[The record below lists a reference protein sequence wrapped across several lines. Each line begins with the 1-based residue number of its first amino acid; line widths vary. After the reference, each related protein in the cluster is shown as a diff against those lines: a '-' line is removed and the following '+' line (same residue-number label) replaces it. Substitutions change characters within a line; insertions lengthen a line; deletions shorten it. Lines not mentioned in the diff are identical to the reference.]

1 MVIIFYQG
9 GSYVV
14 IHPLPTPL
22 RKVDVVLSSYSPAFP
37 KCGVLGRVTSDILCV
52 KSLLPQVS
60 VDPVQCRGKYA
71 EFWLI

>member
-1 MVIIFYQG
+1 MVTIIKG
-9 GSYVV
+9 ASYVV
-14 IHPLPTPL
+14 INPLPTPL
-22 RKVDVVLSSYSPAFP
+22 QKVHVVLPSYSPAFP

>member
-1 MVIIFYQG
+1 MVTIIKG
-9 GSYVV
+9 ASYVV

-22 RKVDVVLSSYSPAFP
+22 QKVHVVLPSYSPAFP
-37 KCGVLGRVTSDILCV
+37 KRGVLGWVTSDILCV

>member
-1 MVIIFYQG
+1 MKG
-9 GSYVV
+9 ASYVV
-14 IHPLPTPL
+14 IHPLRTPL
-22 RKVDVVLSSYSPAFP
+22 RKADVVLPSYSSAFP

-60 VDPVQCRGKYA
+60 VDLVQCRGKFA

>member
-1 MVIIFYQG
+1 MVTISYQG
-9 GSYVV
+9 GLLCRHTPPP
-14 IHPLPTPL
+14 HPLQ
-22 RKVDVVLSSYSPAFP
+22 KVHVVLPSYSPAFP
-37 KCGVLGRVTSDILCV
+37 KRGVLGRVTSDILCV